1 MNLEKRKGREHFR
14 TCTQQKN
21 NLQLQVRCAVQK
33 MPMMI
38 HSQKLTPQNFS
49 KKRKR
54 NCFPDKETKNFDW
67 EDELYSA

>member
-38 HSQKLTPQNFS
+38 HSQKLLLKIFQKEKVIIFRT
-49 KKRKR
+49 RKR
-54 NCFPDKETKNFDW
+54 KNFDW

>member
-38 HSQKLTPQNFS
+38 HSQKLLLKIFQKEKVIIFRTR
-49 KKRKR
+49 KRK
-54 NCFPDKETKNFDW
+54 NVDW